1 MKLDKQAIYN
11 NCLNIIIDKEDA
23 LKKLIA
29 ATRESN
35 NDTKSSMGDKYE
47 TSREM
52 LQQEINMLE
61 KQLAEINTQHQVLK
75 KIKILESESVNLG
88 AVVECELGTFFIAVG
103 MGEMKVN
110 NKAVMNISVNS
121 PLAKAMLGKKQGES
135 FTMNNKSYT
144 INKIN

>member
-1 MKLDKQAIYN
+1 MNLNKKDIYDKCLSIILDKEN
-11 NCLNIIIDKEDA
+11 E

-61 KQLAEINTQHQVLK
+61 KQLSEINEQHQILK
-75 KIKILESESVNLG
+75 KIKVLDSESVNLG
-88 AVVECELGTFFIAVG
+88 ALVEFELGTFFIAAG
-103 MGEMKVN
+103 MGEIKVN
-110 NKAVMNISVNS
+110 NKSIMTISVNS
-121 PLAKAMLGKKQGES
+121 PLAKAMLGKKDKDS
-135 FTMNNKSYT
+135 FIINNKSYS
-144 INKIN
+144 IKNIL